1 MSDEA
6 GLPIEPENDPF
17 GFSNAPEL
25 KHTTL
30 SAKFMVMYIL
40 DTYSFQLSVQDDER
54 PHKPTDG
61 LNLTDEQTNLTAVTS
76 RRGSKVNESIYYWDY
91 NANAISDA
99 RTNQYWLK
107 TEPCREYLGHT
118 CHRAY

>member
-30 SAKFMVMYIL
+30 SAKFMVMHIVY
-40 DTYSFQLSVQDDER
+40 TYSIQMSV
-54 PHKPTDG
+54 
-61 LNLTDEQTNLTAVTS
+61 
-76 RRGSKVNESIYYWDY
+76 
-91 NANAISDA
+91 
-99 RTNQYWLK
+99 
-107 TEPCREYLGHT
+107 
-118 CHRAY
+118 

>member
-30 SAKFMVMYIL
+30 SAKFMVMYIVY
-40 DTYSFQLSVQDDER
+40 TYSIQMSVQDDEK
-54 PHKPTDG
+54 PHMPTDG
-61 LNLTDEQTNLTAVTS
+61 LNLTDEQTNITAVTS
-76 RRGSKVNESIYYWDY
+76 RRGSKVNEIIFS
-91 NANAISDA
+91 
-99 RTNQYWLK
+99 
-107 TEPCREYLGHT
+107 
-118 CHRAY
+118 